1 MPLLLQL
8 PAAAA
13 LPGVEIN
20 AVRDLLPFLQ
30 GVPVTYRFAK
40 HSVELDGIV
49 TASGY
54 ACACAA
60 SSSCGYSGKVLS
72 ALQFEKHA
80 GVVSKNQNG
89 HIFLRN
95 GKSLYELFH
104 ALRLVAAEAFPE
116 EFRAAAGVPMTVC
129 AAGASPAPQ
138 GTGQGQQ
145 PGGMASWEPSGV
157 QVHGVMAELPSA
169 PTQEDVE
176 MLTEEEEAGLCL
188 LGLRESGSSTNS
200 NPICGAQ
207 GPVTEED
214 AAGGDHAMPDVE
226 EIRNV
231 AVENGSGLSSLLAA
245 TPIKV
250 SVGETRWQSER
261 SRYQLESYL
270 KDVRG
275 LLTTGL
281 LEGFKVIYRNNEV
294 ENIGRISG
302 QGYSCGCSECGYSS
316 QVLNACEFEQ
326 HSGESSCN
334 QNDRIFLETGI
345 SLYRVVKALKH
356 YKLNVLGE
364 FIEEI
369 IGFPPNMVEYNKWKD
384 TLRKKDDLDALA
396 SDRCSTQ
403 RGSVVQ
409 EFSLANYLK
418 ESPSSSIANLNWSV
432 FKRRSERHVKR
443 EVTETSTPSVSGSP
457 DKGIPLF
464 TGTSKKSDSEEAPNE
479 NIAGRLG
486 IDGVKPDSPGPT
498 AVTSDSSKHN
508 PINLGMPLPGSATI
522 TSEPSPDHSIGS
534 KSKEQKT
541 RDTTLHPLLFKEGG
555 LPDNTFLTYKLKN
568 GEALK
573 QGYKRG
579 TYIVCNCCNQEFTP
593 SHFEEHAGMGRRR
606 QPYKNIYTAE
616 GLTLHKLALQLQDH
630 LNSNG
635 FDKANICGFDD
646 YPILTSPGF
655 GKESSTPSGP
665 IVPLKRTLQERV
677 VETES
682 CYFCGD
688 GSTTI
693 GKIDAEMIVFCNQC
707 ERPCHVKCY
716 NNLLEKKKS
725 PLKVLE
731 EYMQFCFLCCEKC
744 QLLRAR
750 LDEGLEKCEDIAF
763 LRQIGSNICWRI
775 LCGMNASNDVCPYM
789 PQIIDIFKDAFSE
802 TTAEHIDVIA
812 EMVKAKDVDGEK
824 DFRGMFCAALTVSAH
839 VVSTAILKVQT
850 EEVAELVLVATRR
863 ECRKKGYFVL
873 LLKSIETY
881 LRACNVKT
889 LTAPVDPEMVPIWSE
904 KLGFTIL
911 SAEEKKSM
919 LEVHPLVMFENLLL
933 VQKSL
938 A

>member
-13 LPGVEIN
+13 LPGRGDQRRPRPPPLSSR
-20 AVRDLLPFLQ
+20 AS
-30 GVPVTYRFAK
+30 PVTYRFAK
-40 HSVELDGIV
+40 HSVELDDGIV

-60 SSSCGYSGKVLS
+60 SSSCGYSGKKLIGVLS
-72 ALQFEKHA
+72 PRRA
-80 GVVSKNQNG
+80 GAVGAAVREARGGGSRRTRTATSSSATAN
-89 HIFLRN
+89 R
-95 GKSLYELFH
+95 STSSFH

-138 GTGQGQQ
+138 GTGQEQQ

-294 ENIGRISG
+294 CAVPAGCKVENIGRISG

-369 IGFPPNMVEYNKWKD
+369 IGFPPNMVEYNKWKGIPGQRVSFVFCSKSSNLSLGHLFHLVDNLD

-579 TYIVCNCCNQEFTP
+579 TYIVCNCCNQ
-593 SHFEEHAGMGRRR
+593 R
-606 QPYKNIYTAE
+606 E

-716 NNLLEKKKS
+716 NNLLEKKKLCQNK
-725 PLKVLE
+725 LKNDSYL
-731 EYMQFCFLCCEKC
+731 KS
-744 QLLRAR
+744 LLR
-750 LDEGLEKCEDIAF
+750 IAYT
-763 LRQIGSNICWRI
+763 IIIIIIIIYCI
-775 LCGMNASNDVCPYM
+775 LTCSP
-789 PQIIDIFKDAFSE
+789 FW
-802 TTAEHIDVIA
+802 
-812 EMVKAKDVDGEK
+812 
-824 DFRGMFCAALTVSAH
+824 FCCSAH

>member
-281 LEGFKVIYRNNEV
+281 LE
-294 ENIGRISG
+294 
-302 QGYSCGCSECGYSS
+302 
-316 QVLNACEFEQ
+316 
-326 HSGESSCN
+326 
-334 QNDRIFLETGI
+334 
-345 SLYRVVKALKH
+345 
-356 YKLNVLGE
+356 
-364 FIEEI
+364 
-369 IGFPPNMVEYNKWKD
+369 D

-541 RDTTLHPLLFKEGG
+541 SLAAVGELL
-555 LPDNTFLTYKLKN
+555 
-568 GEALK
+568 
-573 QGYKRG
+573 
-579 TYIVCNCCNQEFTP
+579 
-593 SHFEEHAGMGRRR
+593 
-606 QPYKNIYTAE
+606 
-616 GLTLHKLALQLQDH
+616 
-630 LNSNG
+630 
-635 FDKANICGFDD
+635 
-646 YPILTSPGF
+646 PG
-655 GKESSTPSGP
+655 S
-665 IVPLKRTLQERV
+665 
-677 VETES
+677 
-682 CYFCGD
+682 
-688 GSTTI
+688 
-693 GKIDAEMIVFCNQC
+693 
-707 ERPCHVKCY
+707 
-716 NNLLEKKKS
+716 
-725 PLKVLE
+725 
-731 EYMQFCFLCCEKC
+731 
-744 QLLRAR
+744 
-750 LDEGLEKCEDIAF
+750 
-763 LRQIGSNICWRI
+763 
-775 LCGMNASNDVCPYM
+775 
-789 PQIIDIFKDAFSE
+789 
-802 TTAEHIDVIA
+802 
-812 EMVKAKDVDGEK
+812 VKACS
-824 DFRGMFCAALTVSAH
+824 RRSVSRH
-839 VVSTAILKVQT
+839 
-850 EEVAELVLVATRR
+850 
-863 ECRKKGYFVL
+863 
-873 LLKSIETY
+873 
-881 LRACNVKT
+881 
-889 LTAPVDPEMVPIWSE
+889 
-904 KLGFTIL
+904 
-911 SAEEKKSM
+911 
-919 LEVHPLVMFENLLL
+919 
-933 VQKSL
+933 
-938 A
+938 

>member
-1 MPLLLQL
+1 MPLLPQL

-13 LPGVEIN
+13 LPAVEIN

-49 TASGY
+49 TAGGY

-60 SSSCGYSGKVLS
+60 SSSCGYSGKEFCLRAAQVLS

-104 ALRLVAAEAFPE
+104 ALRLVPAEAFPE

-138 GTGQGQQ
+138 GTGQEQQ
-145 PGGMASWEPSGV
+145 LGGMASWEPGGV
-157 QVHGVMAELPSA
+157 QVDGVMAELPSA

-188 LGLRESGSSTNS
+188 LGLSLSQKRM
-200 NPICGAQ
+200 Q
-207 GPVTEED
+207 QVVT
-214 AAGGDHAMPDVE
+214 MPDVE

-231 AVENGSGLSSLLAA
+231 AVVNGSGLSSLLAA

-384 TLRKKDDLDALA
+384 SLRKKDDLDALA

-418 ESPSSSIANLNWSV
+418 ESSSSSIANLNWSV
-432 FKRRSERHVKR
+432 FKRRSERHVKQ
-443 EVTETSTPSVSGSP
+443 EGTETSTPSVSGSP

-464 TGTSKKSDSEEAPNE
+464 TGTSKKSESEEAPNE
-479 NIAGRLG
+479 NIAGPLC

-498 AVTSDSSKHN
+498 AVTSDCSKHN
-508 PINLGMPLPGSATI
+508 PINLGMPLSGSATI
-522 TSEPSPDHSIGS
+522 TSERSPDHIIGS

-555 LPDNTFLTYKLKN
+555 LPDNTFLAYKLKN
-568 GEALK
+568 G
-573 QGYKRG
+573 
-579 TYIVCNCCNQEFTP
+579 EFTP

-606 QPYKNIYTAE
+606 QPYKNIYTPE
-616 GLTLHKLALQLQDH
+616 GLTLHKLALQLQDR

-635 FDKANICGFDD
+635 FDKANMCGFDD
-646 YPILTSPGF
+646 YPIFTSPGF

-688 GSTTI
+688 GCTTI

-716 NNLLEKKKS
+716 NNLLEKKK
-725 PLKVLE
+725 
-731 EYMQFCFLCCEKC
+731 
-744 QLLRAR
+744 
-750 LDEGLEKCEDIAF
+750 
-763 LRQIGSNICWRI
+763 
-775 LCGMNASNDVCPYM
+775 
-789 PQIIDIFKDAFSE
+789 DAFSE

-812 EMVKAKDVDGEK
+812 EMVKA
-824 DFRGMFCAALTVSAH
+824 AH
-839 VVSTAILKVQT
+839 VVSTAILKVRT
-850 EEVAELVLVATRR
+850 EEVAELVLVATRH

-889 LTAPVDPEMVPIWSE
+889 LTAPVDPEMAPIWSE